1 MLNVRLAG
9 DHQYGKLLFTWLSV
23 VMSLMLSFCTVFFP
37 RDVLGE
43 IWDGIDTVSGG
54 FPTYSYIILER
65 AWDLLVK
72 ALRRHLLFS

>member
-9 DHQYGKLLFTWLSV
+9 DHQYGKLLFTWLSL

-37 RDVLGE
+37 RDVLDE

-54 FPTYSYIILER
+54 STTYSYIILER

-72 ALRRHLLFS
+72 ASRRHLLFS